1 VLPLQKSQL
10 TMTYQ
15 SFNLFNGKLVGS
27 VDPSGDAPLDAKPQ
41 MAQNCFGTWRLKSYA
56 VCAKLI
62 AASRAERS
70 SKGSART
77 IRNDTFHR
85 QTQLL
90 ATIDSDDIKAQFK
103 EGALTVH
110 LAEYEKAPART
121 RKIAIEKS

>member
-15 SFNLFNGKLVGS
+15 SFNLFNGKLVES
-27 VDPSGDAPLDAKPQ
+27 VDPLGDAPLDAKPQ
-41 MAQNCFGTWRLKSYA
+41 MAQDCFETWRLKSYA

-70 SKGSART
+70 WTNSVKT
-77 IRNDTFHR
+77 IHYGTFLR
-85 QTQLL
+85 QIQLL
-90 ATIDSDDIKAQFK
+90 ADIDPVSIKAQFK
-103 EGALTVH
+103 GVVLTVN
-110 LAEYEKAPART
+110 LAKDEKAPART